1 MPWTGT
7 VLSYLINIVS
17 GYQVVE
23 RGTGDQAGPHN
34 QDELPTAPGDQAI
47 AVVSVPINTEYTLF
61 PSSTPLYPATTTYD
75 TIWYVLLLCMRV
87 PPTEPTASGQ
97 LAQLNLTNTP
107 RTDWQL
113 AQPT

>member
-1 MPWTGT
+1 MAVRLWREGQGT
-7 VLSYLINIVS
+7 KLDL
-17 GYQVVE
+17 
-23 RGTGDQAGPHN
+23 TK
-34 QDELPTAPGDQAI
+34 QDELPTALGDQAI

-61 PSSTPLYPATTTYD
+61 PSSAPLYPATTTYD